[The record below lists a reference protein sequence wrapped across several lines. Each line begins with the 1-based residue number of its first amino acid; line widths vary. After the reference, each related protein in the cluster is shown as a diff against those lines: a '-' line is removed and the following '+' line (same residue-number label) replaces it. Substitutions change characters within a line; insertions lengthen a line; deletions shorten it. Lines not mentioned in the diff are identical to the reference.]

1 LSSSTFY
8 KFDLAGM
15 VLRREVLGD
24 PFTGAPA
31 NLRLSNQSLAS
42 AWPGSTEPWNEQ
54 SAEKQLTAH
63 FSIVHQLHP
72 NHQFKAGVE
81 ANLWDLSLHRVRYLL
96 WPNVEDKTG
105 FIYSRYRDAFRQ
117 FPFTLAGYYNH
128 KIEKNNFILNL
139 GLRYEAFSPHAKQPA
154 VLTADSTNLF
164 TGESGQFKETLA
176 PRLSLAVPVSRNEHL
191 SFNYGW
197 FYELPPLYYLYLNR
211 SGDREATLPIF
222 GNVDLKPLRSRA
234 WEVTYR
240 RVVSPQSLYSL
251 TYFYRS
257 YVDLLDTSPY
267 TVSASNSAETSKTA
281 MRFENRA
288 RAYTS
293 GLELAIKHD
302 FGQGFNGAL
311 LYTYLHCTG
320 TASWPESNL
329 LRIARGENADENTDP
344 TALDWT
350 QRHTF
355 NFTLGYLS
363 RTGWHINVL
372 GRINS
377 PAAYTDWLSGA
388 QDKLSARHDLDV
400 KIVAPVRWAGLPV
413 EPFLEIHN
421 VLDGKY
427 ITPGEGGLD
436 LSQPNSLLRNQF
448 GRQIWVGITYR

>member
-1 LSSSTFY
+1 LSASTFY

-15 VLRREVLGD
+15 VLRRNVLGD
-24 PFTGAPA
+24 PSTGAPA
-31 NLRLSNQSLAS
+31 NLTLPDQSLAA
-42 AWPGSTEPWNEQ
+42 AWPGAIEPWNEQ
-54 SAEKQLTAH
+54 SVEKQLTAH
-63 FSIVHQLHP
+63 FSVVHQLHP
-72 NHQFKAGVE
+72 NHQLKAGLE
-81 ANLWDLSLHRVRYLL
+81 ANLWDVSLHRVRYLL

-105 FIYSRYRDAFRQ
+105 FIYSRYRDAFRH
-117 FPFTLAGYYNH
+117 FPYTLSGYYNH
-128 KIEKNNFILNL
+128 KIERNNFILNL
-139 GLRYEAFSPHAKQPA
+139 GLLYEAFAPHARQPA
-154 VLTADSTNLF
+154 VLAADSTSLF
-164 TGESGQFKETLA
+164 TGASGRFRETLA
-176 PRLSLAVPVSRNEHL
+176 PRLSLAVPVSKNEHL

-197 FYELPPLYYLYLNR
+197 FYEIPPLYYLYLNR
-211 SGDREATLPIF
+211 GGDQEATLPIF
-222 GNVDLKPLRSRA
+222 GNAEPLRSRA

-267 TVSASNSAETSKTA
+267 AVPASNAAEASKTVL
-281 MRFENRA
+281 RFENRA
-288 RAYTS
+288 RAYTN

-302 FGQGFNGAL
+302 FGQGFSGAL
-311 LYTYLHCTG
+311 LYTYLHCNG

-329 LRIARGENADENTDP
+329 LRLARGENANEETGQSS
-344 TALDWT
+344 LDWT

-355 NFTLGYLS
+355 NYTLGYLS
-363 RTGWHINVL
+363 RKGWLINVL
-372 GRINS
+372 GKMSS
-377 PAAYTDWLSGA
+377 PAVVTDWLTGA
-388 QDKLSARHDLDV
+388 QNKLSARHDVDV
-400 KIVAPVRWAGLPV
+400 KIVAPVRWAGLPF